1 MAALMRTKALLI
13 GIQYKGSAWEELDGP
28 HHDVKRMNAFLE
40 DGPWQYGQIRI
51 LLDRDGYRRPD
62 REGILES
69 LRWLVEDAT
78 EDHRLFLH
86 YSGHGDQYPTSSSS
100 EFDGQDETIVPVD
113 CPPMP
118 SEEGLK
124 GMIRDNVLREI
135 LVDPL
140 PVGCHLTALFDCCHS
155 GSMLDLRYCY
165 PRYLSIP
172 WAWKTAGPAYDSP
185 RLNRTDSSKSIRK
198 STLPLSFEDTLPPDL
213 EELRSP
219 LRDPSLMLLQT
230 PTPGNPYGLV
240 EDTPRTSFLSLL
252 TTDSRSVSLRADP
265 MSFHETSGLGFGLG
279 LDNIEIHPLEH
290 LRVPTSTINIDT
302 WRSGVS
308 EGGFFDDNFV
318 CNSPVMGSP
327 TATISASSR
336 RNSLMYGKS
345 SFVQT
350 VINKV
355 ARTGIRNTC
364 YENEDIPS
372 PFQSLKY
379 SAPIRSRGTFAGFHR
394 GPDPEP
400 PAPRVCSLSACYDGQ
415 VVFEMGNGDG
425 LLTTAFIHCVRERQF
440 EITYGDLL
448 SEMKKFFI
456 KKNEARSSERLVEP
470 PFPMLSS
477 SFQLDLSTVVEI

>member
-1 MAALMRTKALLI
+1 MSFMRTKALLI
-13 GIQYKGSAWEELDGP
+13 GIQYSGTEWEELDGP
-28 HHDVKRMNAFLE
+28 HHDVKRMKAFLE
-40 DGPWQYGQIRI
+40 EGPWQYGQVRV

-118 SEEGLK
+118 TEEGLK
-124 GMIRDNVLREI
+124 GMIRDNLLKEI
-135 LVDPL
+135 LVDSL
-140 PVGCHLTALFDCCHS
+140 PIGCHLTALFDCCHS
-155 GSMLDLRYCY
+155 GSMLDLRFCY

-172 WAWKTAGPAYDSP
+172 WAWRNAGPAYDSP
-185 RLNRTDSSKSIRK
+185 RLNPTNRSKSSRK
-198 STLPLSFEDTLPPDL
+198 LTLPLSFDDCLPPDI
-213 EELRSP
+213 EELRTP
-219 LRDPSLMLLQT
+219 LRDPSLILLQT

-252 TTDSRSVSLRADP
+252 TADSRSVSLRGDP
-265 MSFHETSGLGFGLG
+265 ITSREGTPEMSAFGLG
-279 LDNIEIHPLEH
+279 LNTMESLPFVQ
-290 LRVPTSTINIDT
+290 LRIPTGTINIDS
-302 WRSGVS
+302 WRNGV
-308 EGGFFDDNFV
+308 EANFTDDNFV
-318 CNSPVMGSP
+318 CDSPIMGSP

-336 RNSLMYGKS
+336 RNSLMYGQS
-345 SFVQT
+345 VLVHT
-350 VINKV
+350 LINKV

-372 PFQSLKY
+372 PFLSLKY
-379 SAPIRSRGTFAGFHR
+379 AKPIRSRGTFAGFHR
-394 GPDPEP
+394 DPDPEL

-425 LLTTAFIHCVRERQF
+425 LLTTAFIHCVRERQY
-440 EITYGDLL
+440 EISYGDLL
-448 SEMKKFFI
+448 AEMKKFFI

-477 SFQLDLSTVVEI
+477 SFQLNLNTMMEI